1 MTEGPVVERSA
12 ESARLTFDQ
21 FYRDEYEVALAVV
34 LALRGPRVG
43 VEEVA
48 QEAFLRAYRSW
59 DEVAAMEHPEHWVR
73 RVAVNLAT
81 SRWRRLG
88 AEARAVA
95 RSIGP
100 RRGQQ
105 DPGLSE
111 VESADRFWRMVRR
124 LSPQQQRMVALRY
137 AADLSNDEVA
147 EVLGTAPG
155 TVKVTL
161 HRARQRLEEL
171 LQLDGEDIR

>member
-1 MTEGPVVERSA
+1 MADRPVVERSA
-12 ESARLTFDQ
+12 EEVRLTFEG
-21 FYRDEYEVALAVV
+21 FYRDEYEVTLAVV

-59 DEVAAMEHPEHWVR
+59 EDVAAMDHPEYWVR

-95 RSIGP
+95 RSVRP
-100 RRGQQ
+100 HHPQEDHRVA
-105 DPGLSE
+105 E
-111 VESADRFWRMVRR
+111 VDGADRFWRLVRR

-137 AADLSNDEVA
+137 AADLGNDQIA
-147 EVLGTAPG
+147 ETLGVAPG

-171 LQLDGEDIR
+171 LQLDGEDLR